1 MLDLLLHTGIDHPN
15 ILWIVLPALLS
26 FVAGIGLG
34 RVTAREGVA
43 DRPDETGTPE
53 RE

>member
-15 ILWIVLPALLS
+15 ILWIVVPALLS
-26 FVAGIGLG
+26 FVAGVGLG
-34 RVTAREGVA
+34 RLTSGEP
-43 DRPDETGTPE
+43 RPDETSTAE

>member
-1 MLDLLLHTGIDHPN
+1 MFDVALHTGIDHPN
-15 ILWIVLPALLS
+15 VLWIVVPALLS

-34 RVTAREGVA
+34 RLTRGEAERA
-43 DRPDETGTPE
+43 DEPTPE